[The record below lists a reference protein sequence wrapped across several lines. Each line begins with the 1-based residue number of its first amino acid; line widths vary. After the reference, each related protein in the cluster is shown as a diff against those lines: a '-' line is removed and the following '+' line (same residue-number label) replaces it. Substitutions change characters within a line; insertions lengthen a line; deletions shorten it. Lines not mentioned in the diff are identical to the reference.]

1 LSRPDERTQQIV
13 VQQVVD
19 AQQQVVNAQQQQPD
33 FLKCQQTQ
41 RLCIFEQE
49 YNEGQQQQLP
59 EHQRGGWELMVDLL
73 FGFD

>member
-1 LSRPDERTQQIV
+1 LSRPDERTRQIEI
-13 VQQVVD
+13 QQVVD
-19 AQQQVVNAQQQQPD
+19 AQQQQPD
-33 FLKCQQTQ
+33 FLKCHQTQ

-59 EHQRGGWELMVDLL
+59 EHQRGGWELMVAVL